1 MRDRSLRHAVLSF
14 VSLPFH
20 NNFCWQ
26 HIRQRHNKY
35 MTEEVKEKRYLAQL
49 HNKID
54 IKLYEIDEA
63 IKLKSDEVYSM
74 NRHMQEHKTDMDHL
88 EKNNMREAIF
98 NYSLQGE
105 HSVGNKMRLQRLKDT
120 AYFGRIDFIDNQ
132 SNHSRKIYVGVHNF
146 QDTDTTNNLVYDW
159 RAPISSLFYDFE
171 LGNGY
176 YENLSG
182 KVEGDITL
190 KRQFRIRKGM
200 MEYMLDTD
208 ITIHDEVLQKELN
221 QASSA
226 KMKNIVATIQ
236 KEQNEIIRNEEARHL
251 IIQGVAGSGK
261 TSIALHRI
269 AFLLYRFKET
279 ISSEDILIISPNKVF
294 ASYISNVLPELGEET
309 VAETSMEEVA
319 NDVLEYQ
326 VKFQSF
332 FDQVTELL
340 EKNNAQLIERIQFKS
355 SYEIIKKLDEYM
367 VYLENEG
374 FDVTDIVV
382 KGKPVPAW
390 FIKEAFG
397 KYRRMPLL
405 KRFNEV
411 VREIIDNIFRYYY
424 IEVQYKDR
432 TALHATIRKM
442 FPSYNPKVLYKG
454 FYEWLGKPELL
465 KLKARSTYEWS
476 DVYAFIYLKS
486 RLEGLKPN
494 TKVKHLVIDEMQDYS
509 EVQYK
514 VLGMLYPCKK
524 TILGDVNQSVNP
536 FSSSNLPVIKKIF
549 SDATTM
555 KMQKSYRSTY
565 EITQFTKRISTEIEV
580 EAIERHGDE
589 PQLILCKTVDAEIIK
604 IKALITKFNQSDFHS
619 LGIICKTQKQAN
631 ALYEALKEAFEITI
645 LNIASVAFGSGIVI
659 TTAHLAKGLEFD
671 KVIVPHCTNKNYITQ
686 ADKQMLYVAST
697 RAMHQLSITYTG
709 KLTSLITS

>member
-1 MRDRSLRHAVLSF
+1 
-14 VSLPFH
+14 
-20 NNFCWQ
+20 
-26 HIRQRHNKY
+26 
-35 MTEEVKEKRYLAQL
+35 MTPQTKTAKANQETKEKEYLAQL
-49 HNKID
+49 LKKID
-54 IKLYEIDEA
+54 SKIYEIDQA
-63 IKLKSDEVYSM
+63 IKLKSNEVSTM
-74 NRHMQEHKTDMDHL
+74 NRHLQEHKTDMDHL

-98 NYSLQGE
+98 NHSLQGE
-105 HSVGNKMRLQRLKDT
+105 HSVTNKVQLQRLKDT
-120 AYFGRIDFIDNQ
+120 AYFGRIDFTDNDSQ
-132 SNHSRKIYVGVHNF
+132 TFRNIYVGVHNF
-146 QDTDTTNNLVYDW
+146 QDPNSTNNLVYDW

-171 LGNGY
+171 LGHSH

-182 KVEGDITL
+182 KVEGDISL
-190 KRQFRIRKGM
+190 KRQFRIRNGQ
-200 MEYMLDTD
+200 MEYMLNTD

-309 VAETSMEEVA
+309 VAETSMEEIA
-319 NDVLEYQ
+319 NHVLDYQ
-326 VKFQSF
+326 LKFQTF
-332 FDQVTELL
+332 FEQVTELL
-340 EKNNAQLIERIQFKS
+340 EKNDTKHIERIHFKS
-355 SYEIIKKLDEYM
+355 SNQIIKKLDQYV

-374 FDVTDIVV
+374 FAVIDIVV
-382 KGKPVPAW
+382 KGKPVPAS
-390 FIKEAFG
+390 FIKESFT

-411 VREIIDNIFRYYY
+411 VREIIDNIYRYYH

-442 FPSYNPKVLYKG
+442 FPSYNARVLYKG
-454 FYEWLGKPELL
+454 FYEWMGQPDML

-486 RLEGLKPN
+486 RLEGLKPH

-509 EVQYK
+509 QVQYK
-514 VLGMLYPCKK
+514 VLAMLFPCKK

-536 FSSSNLPVIKKIF
+536 FSASNLPIIKNIF

-555 KMQKSYRSTY
+555 VMQKSYRSTCQ
-565 EITQFTKRISTEIEV
+565 ITQFTKRISTEIGV

-589 PQLILCKTVDAEIIK
+589 PQLLACKTLGAEIERIK
-604 IKALITKFNQSDFHS
+604 ELITTFNKGHYQS
-619 LGIICKTQKQAN
+619 LGIICKTQKQADK
-631 ALYEALKEAFEITI
+631 LYDALKDMFDINI

-671 KVIVPHCTNKNYITQ
+671 KVIVPHCSHKNYTTK
-686 ADKQMLYVAST
+686 ADKQMLYVACT
-697 RAMHQLSITYTG
+697 RAMHQLSVTYTG
-709 KLTSLITS
+709 NLTPLIST